1 MEGNIIFYSN
11 KCVHCKKIIDLITSE
26 NIIDN
31 FKLICIDNQSKTYPY
46 IHRVPTLLISKDHAP
61 LVGVNAF
68 NYIKANTQFNK
79 STNNINLNPN
89 KNINKELNI
98 LLSNNN
104 SQIKSNFNIQ
114 NNNFSFI
121 EEKNDES
128 LINQFKPNLDKI
140 HIIPEVDKIN
150 SKNQKNKLNQ
160 LMSLRN
166 KQDVT
171 INDMDKMSS
180 NTENILNTS
189 KNYDINSKYNEIN
202 FSVLEDRKVNVT
214 PNVDFIGKSTSKIRV
229 EKK

>member
-1 MEGNIIFYSN
+1 MDGNIIFYSN
-11 KCVHCKKIIDLITSE
+11 KCVHCKKIIDLITNE
-26 NIIDN
+26 NIMER
-31 FKLICIDNQSKTYPY
+31 FKLICIDNQSKSYPY

-79 STNNINLNPN
+79 GTNNINLNPN
-89 KNINKELNI
+89 KNISQDLNI
-98 LLSNNN
+98 LLSNKGP
-104 SQIKSNFNIQ
+104 QITSNFKVQ

-128 LINQFKPNLDKI
+128 LIDQFKPNLDKI

-160 LMSLRN
+160 LMNLRN
-166 KQDVT
+166 KQN
-171 INDMDKMSS
+171 IGLNDSDKMSS
-180 NTENILNTS
+180 DTGNILNS
-189 KNYDINSKYNEIN
+189 HDINSKYNELKFGI
-202 FSVLEDRKVNVT
+202 LEDRKVNIT

>member
-26 NIIDN
+26 NIMDN

-79 STNNINLNPN
+79 GTNNINLSPN

-98 LLSNNN
+98 LLSNNIP
-104 SQIKSNFNIQ
+104 QVKSNFNMQ

-150 SKNQKNKLNQ
+150 SKNQKNKLNH
-160 LMSLRN
+160 LLSLRN
-166 KQDVT
+166 KQDVSL
-171 INDMDKMSS
+171 NEVDKMSS

-189 KNYDINSKYNEIN
+189 KTHDINSKYNEIN

>member
-104 SQIKSNFNIQ
+104 SQIKSIFNIQ